1 LNVIVYY
8 RVAEP
13 GRRRSRLYLDGQQ
26 RDVEA
31 WVNRENAGILD
42 EVFELERPRMR
53 DRPVLEAALARAR
66 DFQAC
71 LLVAM
76 VGDLVTGVE
85 FLRRLAHSGVE
96 IRAADL
102 PAFNDKLVPE
112 LLEVADYRRRQ
123 VGRKIR
129 WGLDLARRQGRFC
142 PSGAR
147 LSEQAAA
154 RGRQCGASERR
165 SAADRFARSHYP
177 RVAALLRA
185 GSSMNGVARLFN
197 EEGVPTATGRTG
209 CWTCS
214 TVRNL
219 VRRAEKL
226 GLEG

>member
-1 LNVIVYY
+1 MNVIVYY

-13 GRRRSRLYLDGQQ
+13 GSRRSRLYLDGQQ
-26 RDVEA
+26 RDVEN
-31 WVNRENAGILD
+31 WLNREDARILE

-53 DRPVLEAALARAR
+53 DRPVLEASLAKAR
-66 DFQAC
+66 GAHAC

-76 VGDLVTGVE
+76 VGDLVTRVE

-102 PAFNDKLVPE
+102 PAFTEKLVPE
-112 LLEVADYRRRQ
+112 LLEIADYRRRQ
-123 VGRKIR
+123 VGRRIG
-129 WGLDLARRQGRFC
+129 WGLDMARRQGRFS
-142 PSGAR
+142 PSGGR

-185 GSSMNGVARLFN
+185 GNSMNGIARLFN
-197 EEGVPTATGRTG
+197 EEGVATATGRTG

-219 VRRAEKL
+219 IRRAERL